1 MILPL
6 LAELLARVG
15 GHPAV
20 RGALDGIR
28 GPERHARLA
37 GLTDPAKAVVIA
49 TAAAALGRPL
59 IALVDANDRAESFA
73 TPLRYFYRTLT
84 RRPESEVVV
93 IPGLDV
99 LPYEKLS
106 PHPEIATERAVGLWQ
121 LSAGLARVAIASA
134 GSALVRYRDAEFYRG
149 LAREIGRDDAL
160 GLDDL
165 VTHLARVGYERE
177 EMVEM
182 PGQYAVRGGIV
193 DVFPPDARQPV
204 RIELFG
210 DTVESLREFDAATQR
225 SISPVERVALG
236 PLNESPRPAA
246 RLASVGAA
254 SQDAELDRPSD
265 PELLL
270 PGWEFRVTANDPA
283 AGSLFDLARDA
294 VVVIDEPAQLD
305 EAAAKFIEHVD
316 QAWREAREQDGGAGT
331 AEPARFFL
339 SATEWQR
346 ALDSAPRLE
355 LARLALGS
363 EPGLTLPT
371 QPTLGYHG
379 NIAAFMAELRGRLGA
394 GEPVVVSAATSG
406 ELERLVDLCREYE
419 LPYQLGEW
427 DEGGGVSRLAV
438 DATVDNLAAVVLAR
452 APLAEGVRFLDLK
465 FSFYGC
471 ADLFDAAVERPRRR
485 LPAGFSSDF
494 SDLKPGDLVVHVD
507 HGIGE
512 FEGLRQ
518 MAVEAGSGEF
528 MLLRYADDARLYVP
542 LARLDLVQKYRTI
555 GEARPP
561 LDRLGGITWTAR
573 KARVRR
579 SVDDLAEKL
588 LELYAQRKTAQ
599 GHSFS
604 RDTPWQ
610 KELEDSFAFEETP
623 DQLRA
628 IEEVKQDLESPLPM
642 DRLLCGDVGYGKTE
656 VAIRAAF
663 KAAADGKQ
671 AAVLAP
677 TTVLVYQHYQTFRQ
691 RLAAFPVRVEMLSR
705 LVSRREQKRTIEDL
719 ETGKIDIVIGTHRL
733 LSRDVRFHDLGLLV
747 VDEEQRFGVSH
758 KERLKQL
765 RKDVDVLTMS
775 ATPIP
780 RTLHMS
786 LAGLRDMSAIETAPR
801 GRLSIQ
807 TIVAPFEDGLVRRAI
822 EQELAR
828 GGQVFFVH
836 NRVQSIP
843 TMAEK
848 VRRLAP
854 QARIVVGHGQM
865 SERQLEE
872 VMLKFVRHE
881 ADILVCTT
889 IIENGLDIPRANT
902 IIINRADRF
911 GLAELY
917 QLRGRVGRS
926 DQRAYAYLLVPPA
939 AALSPEA
946 RQRLAAL
953 KEFSE
958 LGAGFR
964 IAALDLELRGAGNL
978 LGREQ
983 HGHIN
988 AVGFDLYCQMLE
1000 RAVAALK
1007 GEAVRPELRVS
1018 LNLGL
1023 DIRIPADYIAGE
1035 NARLRVYKRIA
1046 AIGAERDR
1054 EEVLRELAD
1063 RFGPPPRSVLNLVEY
1078 AALKSQCER
1087 LLVSSVERRDH
1098 RLAFRFHPET
1108 PVRPE
1113 RLVRLVRGRKG
1124 ASLDPS
1130 GVLWVEWNGKGASP
1144 AAFASSALLE
1154 LESGG

>member
-6 LAELLARVG
+6 LSELLARVG

-20 RGALDGIR
+20 RAAIDALR
-28 GPERHARLA
+28 GRERHARL
-37 GLTDPAKAVVIA
+37 GGITDPAKSLVMA
-49 TAAAALGRPL
+49 TAAAALGRPA
-59 IALVDANDRAESFA
+59 IVLVDSNDRADGFA
-73 TPLRYFYRTLT
+73 VSLRYFYNALT
-84 RRPESEVVV
+84 GRPAAEVVV
-93 IPGLDV
+93 IPAHDV
-99 LPYEKLS
+99 LPYERLS
-106 PHPEIATERAVGLWQ
+106 PHPEIATRRAVGLWQ
-121 LSAGLARVAIASA
+121 VSAGLARVIVAPAASA
-134 GSALVRYRDAEFYRG
+134 LSRCRDADFYRG
-149 LAREIGRDDAL
+149 LAREIARDDAL
-160 GLDDL
+160 ALEDL
-165 VTHLARVGYERE
+165 VAHLGRAGYDRE
-177 EMVEM
+177 DQVEM

-193 DVFPPDARQPV
+193 DVFPPEARQPV

-210 DTVESLREFDAATQR
+210 DTVESLREFDASTQR
-225 SISPVERVALG
+225 SIG
-236 PLNESPRPAA
+236 PLERIVLPPMNECPRPAA
-246 RLASVGAA
+246 QLAAVAAGGSTGAPDPA
-254 SQDAELDRPSD
+254 SD

-270 PGWEFRVTANDPA
+270 PGWEFRAAALDPPS
-283 AGSLFDLARDA
+283 GSLFDL
-294 VVVIDEPAQLD
+294 VPGGVLLIDELAQL
-305 EAAAKFIEHVD
+305 EEVAAKFLERAGE
-316 QAWREAREQDGGAGT
+316 AWREAREQTDAAG
-331 AEPARFFL
+331 PARFFL
-339 SATEWQR
+339 TAAQWKLELESP
-346 ALDSAPRLE
+346 PRLD
-355 LARLALGS
+355 LARLSIGA
-363 EPGLTLPT
+363 EPGLVLPT
-371 QPTLGYHG
+371 QPTLRYHG
-379 NIAAFMAELRGRLGA
+379 NVAAFMAELRGRLSA
-394 GEPVVVSAATSG
+394 GEPVVVSAASSG
-406 ELERLVDLCREYE
+406 ELERMVDLSREYE
-419 LPYQLGEW
+419 LPYQLGEL
-427 DEGGGVSRLAV
+427 DDNAAVSRLAV
-438 DATVDNLAAVVLAR
+438 DATIDGPAAVVLAR
-452 APLAEGVRFLDLK
+452 IPLAEGVRFLDLK
-465 FSFYGC
+465 ISLYGS
-471 ADLFDAAVERPRRR
+471 ADLFDTALERPRRR
-485 LPAGFSSDF
+485 MPAGFSSDF

-518 MAVEAGSGEF
+518 MAVDAGSGEF

-542 LARLDLVQKYRTI
+542 LARLDLVQKYRAV

-561 LDRLGGITWTAR
+561 LDKLGGATWTTR
-573 KARVRR
+573 KSRVRR
-579 SVDDLAEKL
+579 SVDDLADKL

-599 GHSFS
+599 GHAFS

-610 KELEDSFAFEETP
+610 KELEEAFAFEETP

-628 IEEVKQDLESPLPM
+628 IEEVKRDLESPLPM

-663 KAAADGKQ
+663 KAVADGKQ
-671 AAVLAP
+671 AAILAP
-677 TTVLVYQHYQTFRQ
+677 TTVLVFQHFQTFRQ
-691 RLAAFPVRVEMLSR
+691 RLAAFPVRVEMLCR

-719 ETGKIDIVIGTHRL
+719 EAGKVDIIIGTHRL

-786 LAGLRDMSAIETAPR
+786 LAGLRDMSAIETPPR

-807 TIVAPFEDGLVRRAI
+807 TIVAPFEEGLVRRAI
-822 EQELAR
+822 EQELGR

-843 TMAEK
+843 LMTEK

-881 ADILVCTT
+881 ADVLMCTT

-926 DQRAYAYLLVPPA
+926 DQRAYAYLLVPPVA
-939 AALSPEA
+939 SLSSEA

-1007 GEAVRPELRVS
+1007 GEAPRPEVRVN

-1023 DIRIPADYIAGE
+1023 DIRIPADYISGE
-1035 NARLRVYKRIA
+1035 NARLRAYKRIA
-1046 AIGAERDR
+1046 AIGAERER

-1078 AALKSQCER
+1078 AALKSFCER

-1108 PVRPE
+1108 PVQPD
-1113 RLVRLVRGRKG
+1113 RLVRLVRSHSG

-1130 GVLWVEWNGKGASP
+1130 GVLWLDWKKDGASP
-1144 AAFASSALLE
+1144 AAFASSILLE
-1154 LESGG
+1154 LEAGS